1 MPAIPSR
8 SPALPMP
15 LIRIVQAPH
24 LLVHAQLAL
33 GVSQEELGRRIGVS
47 RRTMTRWGTGQGS
60 PGISHWAQI
69 ARLTYAVNRV
79 LAAQIASEMGETLV
93 SLGIEAPPPPPA
105 PAPVAPAAPATPPIP
120 VGDLVDSIVC
130 AAAEAASATPQVM
143 RPAILAALDRM
154 RSVQLGVDEVRAAL
168 RPAPRKRAP

>member
-1 MPAIPSR
+1 MT
-8 SPALPMP
+8 
-15 LIRIVQAPH
+15 LIRIVSAPH

-33 GVSQEELGRRIGVS
+33 GVSQEELGNRVGVS
-47 RRTMTRWGTGQGS
+47 RRTMTRWGTGKTS
-60 PGISHWAQI
+60 PDFSQWAQI

-79 LAAQIASEMGETLV
+79 LAAQIATEMGESLV

-105 PAPVAPAAPATPPIP
+105 PAPAPSAAPARPPIP

-130 AAAEAASATPQVM
+130 AAAEAASTTPQAM

-154 RSVQLGVDEVRAAL
+154 LSVQLGVDEVRAAL
-168 RPAPRKRAP
+168 KPAPRKRA